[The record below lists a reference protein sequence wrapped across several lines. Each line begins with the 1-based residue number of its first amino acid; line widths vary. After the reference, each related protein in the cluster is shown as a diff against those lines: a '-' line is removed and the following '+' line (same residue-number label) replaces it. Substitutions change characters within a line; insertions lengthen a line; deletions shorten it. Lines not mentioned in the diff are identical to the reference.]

1 MERLTKTKIYDIL
14 RKRFQEGFLKLSSL
28 PSPDSL
34 KDVEKAAKRV
44 AKAIKNREK
53 IAVVGDYDVDGVVS
67 TAIMKEFFSYINY
80 PVTIKIPNRFKD
92 GYGITKELV
101 KNIDAEVIITV
112 DNGISAVEAAEY
124 CLERGIDLII
134 TDHHTPP
141 ENLPNAYAIINPKQ
155 SMCSFKYEEICGAQ
169 VAWFFIAQLKKE
181 LRLNLDMKI
190 FLDLLSIAIIA
201 DVMPLRHINRV
212 LVQAG
217 LKYFEIS
224 ERPAIKFLRKTLK
237 KSSFNSE
244 DIGFTIAPVL
254 NSAGRMD
261 SAVLALDFL
270 TSKDFFESSILYG
283 RLLALNSER
292 KSEEK
297 RVFNEAKLHEKESSK
312 IIVAAGDDWHE
323 GVVGIV
329 ASRLVDRFKKPAI
342 ILTKTGEFYKGSG
355 RSFANIDL
363 YSLLDKN
370 RYLLHRFGGHKK
382 AAGLSLAK
390 TNLPGLIDGLN
401 KEIESVPKEDWIEG
415 TNVLGELPFEEVD
428 WELID
433 IIDKFAPY
441 GESNPMP
448 KFAALNV
455 EVADFRE
462 VGENGEH
469 LLMTLRQKNRVFKA
483 IKFRNSVKLNKD
495 SIDIVYYPQ
504 KNIFNNNIYIQLNIL
519 KIS

>member
-1 MERLTKTKIYDIL
+1 MEKLTKTKIYEIL

-101 KNIDAEVIITV
+101 QTIDADVIITV

-124 CLERGIDLII
+124 CLERKIDLII

-141 ENLPNAYAIINPKQ
+141 KKLPNAYAIINPKQ
-155 SMCSFKYEEICGAQ
+155 SICNFEYKEICGAQ

-181 LRLNLDMKI
+181 MRLNLDMKI

-201 DVMPLRHINRV
+201 DVMPLRHINRT

-224 ERPAIKFLRKTLK
+224 ERPAIKFLRKRLK

-244 DIGFTIAPVL
+244 DIGFTIAPIL

-261 SAVLALDFL
+261 SALLALDFL

-283 RLLALNSER
+283 RLLALNSKR

-297 RVFNEAKLHEKESSK
+297 RVFNEAKLHHKDNSK
-312 IIVAAGDDWHE
+312 ILIAAGDDWHE

-329 ASRLVDRFKKPAI
+329 ASRLADRFKKPAVV
-342 ILTKTGEFYKGSG
+342 LTKTGELYKGSG

-363 YSLLDKN
+363 YSLLDKK

-390 TNLPGLIDGLN
+390 ENLSKFIYGLN
-401 KEIESVPKEDWIEG
+401 KEIENVPNKDWIE
-415 TNVLGELPFEEVD
+415 NINILGELPFDEID

-433 IIDKFAPY
+433 IIEKFAPY

-455 EVADFRE
+455 EVLDYRE

-469 LLMTLRQKNRVFKA
+469 LLLTLKQKERVFKA
-483 IKFRNSVKLNKD
+483 IKFKNNSKVDKIN
-495 SIDIVYYPQ
+495 IDIVFYPQ
-504 KNIFNNNIYIQLNIL
+504 KNIFNNSIYIQLNVV
-519 KIS
+519 KMS